1 MRTTIRLDDALLRE
15 AKREAAK
22 SGMTLTAI
30 IEESLRERLAR
41 SAASAEPRSYTRLAT
56 SGGRGLRPGID
67 LDDSAA
73 LLDVMDGTPRSG
85 RSASRRVSAG

>member
-1 MRTTIRLDDALLRE
+1 MRTTIRLGDALLQE

-41 SAASAEPRSYTRLAT
+41 STADAAPRARVRLT
-56 SGGRGLRPGID
+56 TVGGRGLRPGID

-73 LLDVMDGTPRSG
+73 LLDMMDGTE
-85 RSASRRVSAG
+85 